1 MGFQINQVV
10 VSGNLTRNPEV
21 RTTPSGTVITSISI
35 AHNERRRNQQSGE
48 WEDRAHFFDVTI
60 FGGQGDWLSKNATKG
75 DPVTVAG
82 QLQWRSWEDGQGNK
96 RSAVEILA
104 RDVVLGQR
112 GGGGGQ
118 GGGGGYQQG
127 GYEQGGGGYG
137 GGQGGGYGGGAPQGG
152 GGGYQQGGGGYG
164 GGQGGGGYG
173 GGAPQGAPAGGGYQQ
188 GGGQPAAQPGYA
200 RQGSDVAVDT
210 SDFAPAPQRGN
221 LPDPGEDDIPF

>member
-21 RTTPSGTVITSISI
+21 RTTPSGTVITSIGI
-35 AHNERRRNQQSGE
+35 AHNERRRNPAGE

-60 FGGQGDWLSKNATKG
+60 FGGQGDWLSKNASKG
-75 DPVTVAG
+75 DPVTVGG
-82 QLQWRSWEDGQGNK
+82 QLQWRSWEDQQGNK

-112 GGGGGQ
+112 GGGGGGGQ
-118 GGGGGYQQG
+118 GGGGYQQG
-127 GYEQGGGGYG
+127 GYEQ
-137 GGQGGGYGGGAPQGG
+137 
-152 GGGYQQGGGGYG
+152 

-173 GGAPQGAPAGGGYQQ
+173 GGAPQGGGGYGGGAPQGGGY
-188 GGGQPAAQPGYA
+188 GGGQPAAPQGGGYS

>member
-21 RTTPSGTVITSISI
+21 RTTPSGTVITSIGI
-35 AHNERRRNQQSGE
+35 AHNERRRNPQGE

-60 FGGQGDWLSKNATKG
+60 FGGQGDWLSKNAAKG

-82 QLQWRSWEDGQGNK
+82 QLQWRSWEDQQGNK

-112 GGGGGQ
+112 GGGGGGQ
-118 GGGGGYQQG
+118 GGGSYGGGQQGGYEQGGGYGGGQGGGGYSGGGGGGYQQG
-127 GYEQGGGGYG
+127 GGYGGGQSDRGGYGGG
-137 GGQGGGYGGGAPQGG
+137 GGQGGGYGGGAP
-152 GGGYQQGGGGYG
+152 
-164 GGQGGGGYG
+164 
-173 GGAPQGAPAGGGYQQ
+173 A
-188 GGGQPAAQPGYA
+188 GQPAAAPQQGGYA
-200 RQGSDVAVDT
+200 RGGSDVAVDT

>member
-10 VSGNLTRNPEV
+10 VSGNLTRNPET
-21 RTTPSGTVITSISI
+21 RTTPGGTVITSFSV
-35 AHNERRRNQQSGE
+35 AHNERRRNPNGD
-48 WEDRAHFFDVTI
+48 WEDRAHFFDVTV
-60 FGGQGDWLSKNATKG
+60 FGGQGDWLAKNAGKG

-82 QLQWRSWEDGQGNK
+82 QLQWRSWDDNNGNK

-112 GGGGGQ
+112 GGGGGGN
-118 GGGGGYQQG
+118 GGGQGGGYQQG
-127 GYEQGGGGYG
+127 GYGGGGQGGGGYG
-137 GGQGGGYGGGAPQGG
+137 GGGGQSGGGYGGGGQGG
-152 GGGYQQGGGGYG
+152 GGYGGGGQGGGGYG
-164 GGQGGGGYG
+164 GGQGGGGQQ
-173 GGAPQGAPAGGGYQQ
+173 APQGGGGYS
-188 GGGQPAAQPGYA
+188 

>member
-21 RTTPSGTVITSISI
+21 RTTPGGTVITSISI
-35 AHNERRRNQQSGE
+35 AHNERRRNQQSGD

-60 FGGQGDWLSKNATKG
+60 FGGQGDWLSKNASKG

-82 QLQWRSWEDGQGNK
+82 QLQWRSWDDNNGNK

-112 GGGGGQ
+112 GGGGGGQ
-118 GGGGGYQQG
+118 GGGGYGGGQQG
-127 GYEQGGGGYG
+127 GYEQGGGYGGGERSGGGYG
-137 GGQGGGYGGGAPQGG
+137 GGQGGG
-152 GGGYQQGGGGYG
+152 GGYQQGGGYG

-173 GGAPQGAPAGGGYQQ
+173 GGERSGGYNG
-188 GGGQPAAQPGYA
+188 GGGQPAAAPQGGYA
-200 RQGSDVAVDT
+200 RGGSDVAVDT

>member
-21 RTTPSGTVITSISI
+21 RQTPGGTVITSISI
-35 AHNERRRNQQSGE
+35 AHNERRKNQQTGD

-60 FGGQGDWLSKNATKG
+60 FGGQGDWLSKNAQKG
-75 DPVTVAG
+75 DPVTVGG
-82 QLQWRSWEDGQGNK
+82 QLQWRSWQDQQGNK

-112 GGGGGQ
+112 GGGGGGQ
-118 GGGGGYQQG
+118 GGGYQQG
-127 GYEQGGGGYG
+127 GYEGGGQGGGGYDRAPQGGGGYG
-137 GGQGGGYGGGAPQGG
+137 GGGGAPQGG
-152 GGGYQQGGGGYG
+152 GYERGGAAPAERAGGYPQQGGAPAERGGYS
-164 GGQGGGGYG
+164 
-173 GGAPQGAPAGGGYQQ
+173 
-188 GGGQPAAQPGYA
+188 

-210 SDFAPAPQRGN
+210 SDFAPTPQRGG

>member
-35 AHNERRRNQQSGE
+35 AHNERRRNPSGE

-60 FGGQGDWLSKNATKG
+60 FGGQGDWLAKNASKG

-82 QLQWRSWEDGQGNK
+82 QLQWRSWDDNQGNK
-96 RSAVEILA
+96 RSAVEVLA

-112 GGGGGQ
+112 GGGGQ
-118 GGGGGYQQG
+118 GGGGGQQGGYSQGGGYNGGQQQGGGYQQG
-127 GYEQGGGGYG
+127 GYDQGGSAPQQGGYDQGGPAQGGGQQGGYG
-137 GGQGGGYGGGAPQGG
+137 GPAQGGYGGGAPQSAP
-152 GGGYQQGGGGYG
+152 QQG
-164 GGQGGGGYG
+164 
-173 GGAPQGAPAGGGYQQ
+173 
-188 GGGQPAAQPGYA
+188 GYA

>member
-21 RTTPSGTVITSISI
+21 RATPGGTVITSFSI

-48 WEDRAHFFDVTI
+48 WEDRAHFFDVTV
-60 FGGQGDWLSKNATKG
+60 FGGQGDWLSKNAAKG

-82 QLQWRSWEDGQGNK
+82 QLQWRSWDDPNGNK
-96 RSAVEILA
+96 RSAVDILA

-112 GGGGGQ
+112 GGGGG
-118 GGGGGYQQG
+118 
-127 GYEQGGGGYG
+127 G
-137 GGQGGGYGGGAPQGG
+137 GGQ
-152 GGGYQQGGGGYG
+152 GGYQQGGGYDQGGSY
-164 GGQGGGGYG
+164 GGQGGGNGGYSGGGGGQRGDGGYG
-173 GGAPQGAPAGGGYQQ
+173 GGGGGGGYDRQPAAAPQQ
-188 GGGQPAAQPGYA
+188 GGYS

-210 SDFAPAPQRGN
+210 SDFAPAPQRGGN

>member
-21 RTTPSGTVITSISI
+21 RTTPSGTVITSIGI

-60 FGGQGDWLSKNATKG
+60 FGGQGDWLAKNATKG

-82 QLQWRSWEDGQGNK
+82 QLQWRSWDDQQGNK

-104 RDVVLGQR
+104 RDIVLGQR

-127 GYEQGGGGYG
+127 GYDQGGGYGGGQGGGSYGGGGQGGGYQQGGGGGYG
-137 GGQGGGYGGGAPQGG
+137 GGQGGGYQQGGGGQ
-152 GGGYQQGGGGYG
+152 GGGYQQGGA
-164 GGQGGGGYG
+164 QPA
-173 GGAPQGAPAGGGYQQ
+173 APQQ
-188 GGGQPAAQPGYA
+188 GGGYA